1 MKMPMFGFSLA
12 ALALTAACGG
22 SDQNTQPQTPN
33 GSTTTTSAQ
42 SSLPPDTQQ
51 PAPTPGPSA
60 MNNAPTDTMQGMP
73 GSGTPSNTAITS
85 GTANQPD
92 QLSNSP
98 QPGATMGTGSSMGS
112 DTSANDGQI
121 AAVLAAAN
129 NGEIDQAR
137 VAVRKAKNQRV
148 KQFAEHMVTDH
159 TRAQSKL
166 ESTDSKEKITPQEG
180 STSAQ
185 LKQQGESIMASM
197 RSANGSDFD
206 RTYMDAQVDEHQ
218 KVLDLIDRYLS
229 NVQNGNLKSVLQE
242 SRTKVADHLKEAKD
256 IQAALAK

>member
-22 SDQNTQPQTPN
+22 SDQNMQPQAPN

-42 SSLPPDTQQ
+42 PSIPPDTQQ
-51 PAPTPGPSA
+51 PSPTPGPSA
-60 MNNAPTDTMQGMP
+60 MNAAPTDTMQGMP
-73 GSGTPSNTAITS
+73 ATGVPSNTAITS

-92 QLSNSP
+92 QMNNSP
-98 QPGATMGTGSSMGS
+98 QPGATMASDSS
-112 DTSANDGQI
+112 TTDGQI

-137 VAVRKAKNQRV
+137 VAARKAKSPRV

-159 TRAQSKL
+159 TRAESKL
-166 ESTDSKEKITPQEG
+166 EAADAKEKITPQDG
-180 STSAQ
+180 SMSAQ
-185 LKQQGESIMASM
+185 LKQQGESIMASI
-197 RSANGSDFD
+197 RASSGSDFD
-206 RTYMDAQVDEHQ
+206 RTYIDAQVDEHQ
-218 KVLDLIDRYLS
+218 KVLDLIDRYLGT
-229 NVQNGNLKSVLQE
+229 VQNGSLKSVLQE

-256 IQAALAK
+256 IQTALAK

>member
-12 ALALTAACGG
+12 ALALTVACGG
-22 SDQNTQPQTPN
+22 SDQNTQPQAPN

-42 SSLPPDTQQ
+42 PSIPPDTQQ
-51 PAPTPGPSA
+51 PSPTPGPSA

-73 GSGTPSNTAITS
+73 ATGVPSNTAITS
-85 GTANQPD
+85 GSANQPD
-92 QLSNSP
+92 TTSNSP
-98 QPGATMGTGSSMGS
+98 QPGATTGSDSQA
-112 DTSANDGQI
+112 TDGQI

-137 VAVRKAKNQRV
+137 IAARKAKNARV

-166 ESTDSKEKITPQEG
+166 DSTDTKEKITPQDG
-180 STSAQ
+180 SVSAQ
-185 LKQQGESIMASM
+185 LKQQGDSIMSSM

-218 KVLDLIDRYLS
+218 KVLDLIDKYLAS
-229 NVQNGNLKSVLQE
+229 VQNGSLKSVLQE
-242 SRTKVADHLKEAKD
+242 SRTKVADHLKMAKD
-256 IQAALAK
+256 IQASLSK

>member
-22 SDQNTQPQTPN
+22 SDQNTQPQTPAN

-51 PAPTPGPSA
+51 PAPTPGPSP
-60 MNNAPTDTMQGMP
+60 MNGAPTDTMQGMP

-92 QLSNSP
+92 TMSSSP
-98 QPGATMGTGSSMGS
+98 QPGATMGS
-112 DTSANDGQI
+112 DTGANDGQI

-159 TRAQSKL
+159 THAQSKL
-166 ESTDSKEKITPQEG
+166 DSTDSKEKITPQDG
-180 STSAQ
+180 SVSAQ
-185 LKQQGESIMASM
+185 LKQQGESIMSSM
-197 RSANGSDFD
+197 RASNGSDFD

-218 KVLDLIDRYLS
+218 KVLDLIDRYLG
-229 NVQNGNLKSVLQE
+229 NVQNGNLKAVLQE
-242 SRTKVADHLKEAKD
+242 SRTKVADHLKMAKD
-256 IQAALAK
+256 IQSSLAK